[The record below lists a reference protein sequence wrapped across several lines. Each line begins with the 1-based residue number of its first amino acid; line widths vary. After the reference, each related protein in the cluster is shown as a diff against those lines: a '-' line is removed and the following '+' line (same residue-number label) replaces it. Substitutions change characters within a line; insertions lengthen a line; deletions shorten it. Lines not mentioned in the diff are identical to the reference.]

1 MFEGALLAG
10 RYCLLKKLGEGGMGR
25 VWLATH
31 IGLGRLTAI
40 KVLHH
45 ERHVCP
51 NTRERFRR
59 EALAGGALQHPNIVP
74 HHDFGTLDDGRE
86 YLATEYVDG
95 RTLADDLRDGPIPWR
110 RAVEIG
116 RDVASAL
123 ACAHHASII
132 HRDIKPSNIL
142 LDNATNAA
150 RVLDFGVAH
159 LAAIPGERLT
169 IAGAMLGT
177 PSYCAPEQREGLE
190 IDGRAD
196 LYSLGLVL
204 FEMIAGRKPQPS
216 EPIEAALGDAPRA
229 LKKLITALCDPHIDK
244 RPGTA
249 REVERR
255 LARIRTGPI
264 RRAIWIATAFT
275 VAAGSLAA
283 LAATL

>member
-1 MFEGALLAG
+1 MFQGALLAG

-45 ERHVCP
+45 ERHVCA

-59 EALAGGALQHPNIVP
+59 EALAGGALHHRNIVP
-74 HHDFGTLDDGRE
+74 HLDFGTLDDGRE

-95 RTLADDLRDGPIPWR
+95 RTLADELHGGPLPWK

-132 HRDIKPSNIL
+132 HRDVKPSNIL
-142 LDNATNAA
+142 LEHGTNAV

-159 LAAIPGERLT
+159 VASIPGERLT
-169 IAGAMLGT
+169 MAGSMLGT
-177 PSYCAPEQREGLE
+177 PSYCAPEQRDGLE
-190 IDGRAD
+190 VDGRAD

-204 FEMIAGRKPQPS
+204 FEMITGRKPHTS
-216 EPIEAALGDAPRA
+216 EPMEPALADAPRA
-229 LKKLITALCDPHIDK
+229 LKKLITALCDPRVDE

-255 LARIRTGPI
+255 LERIRTGPI
-264 RRAIWIATAFT
+264 RRAIWIAATLT
-275 VAAGSLAA
+275 LTAGSIAA
-283 LAATL
+283 LTAAL